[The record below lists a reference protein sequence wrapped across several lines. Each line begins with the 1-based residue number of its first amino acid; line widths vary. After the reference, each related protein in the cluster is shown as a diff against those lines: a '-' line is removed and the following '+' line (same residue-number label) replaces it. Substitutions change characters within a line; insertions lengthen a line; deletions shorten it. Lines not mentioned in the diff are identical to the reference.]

1 MTQSDY
7 MRNNPYGD
15 EQSLMPLWIC
25 SEGGFM
31 TKHLLNHFFS
41 LHSQMEKGLES
52 CWQEFFKSSLE
63 MRWDHDFFVVHFEHY
78 FILRIYSQWSSTCSL
93 IISIKFKENLFT
105 RKKSI
110 NLCCHFSSWWYN
122 TAISTWLGPHNKKR
136 AIFPQ
141 LPTNFSSLFACK
153 IKMSS

>member
-1 MTQSDY
+1 

-105 RKKSI
+105 RKKKYKFMLSFLFLMI
-110 NLCCHFSSWWYN
+110 QHSNFHM
-122 TAISTWLGPHNKKR
+122 TWSAQQKKG

-141 LPTNFSSLFACK
+141 FPTNFSSLFACK